1 MTVAGWRVSRR
12 QPCVSCVR
20 SPAALATAPCP
31 FACEP
36 LVDVVAGT
44 RESFAGRREVTR
56 TRSEHSLG
64 NPANLPNAY
73 YATACRYNLFIRCEI
88 RIDCSCRH
96 HTLALRRCR
105 DLIRISCAVARP
117 KTDTRTPSASV
128 HWCDELQKR
137 FEVQRCTGDVI
148 HFIKRFPQ
156 LFNFITPQ
164 NHRRHWR
171 THAPNSST
179 PVHFATEHNRMLII

>member
-128 HWCDELQKR
+128 HWCDGLQIGSKCNVAPVTSYISSSVSHSCLTLLLHR
-137 FEVQRCTGDVI
+137 IIDGIGEHTRQTHQRLYT
-148 HFIKRFPQ
+148 
-156 LFNFITPQ
+156 LLLN
-164 NHRRHWR
+164 
-171 THAPNSST
+171 
-179 PVHFATEHNRMLII
+179 IIAC